1 MDQNIS
7 PMCPCVNSIK
17 KKPIMNECVVNLPL
31 TSEGDSLTKLKGLDY
46 KELHKETVKAF
57 ERS

>member
-1 MDQNIS
+1 
-7 PMCPCVNSIK
+7 
-17 KKPIMNECVVNLPL
+17 MNECVVNLPL